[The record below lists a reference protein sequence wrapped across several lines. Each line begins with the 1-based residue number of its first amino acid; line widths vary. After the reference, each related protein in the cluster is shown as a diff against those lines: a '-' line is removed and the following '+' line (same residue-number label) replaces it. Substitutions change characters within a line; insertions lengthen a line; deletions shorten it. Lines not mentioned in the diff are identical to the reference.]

1 MTTPIGIFHEG
12 IILQRRVQVLARWI
26 SDLVQGERT
35 LLDVG
40 CGDGSID
47 LLVQQANPSLSIRGV
62 DVLARPAAKIPVE
75 RFDGRRLPFDDN
87 SFDVVMCIDVLHH
100 TDDPTILMREAK
112 RVGRNAFVLK
122 DHTMEGALAYE
133 TLRLMDW
140 VGNAHHG
147 VLLPYNYWPERTW
160 RGTIGDIGF
169 QIERWETRL
178 GLYPWPASLI
188 FERRLHFIARLRP

>member
-1 MTTPIGIFHEG
+1 MTTPIGAFHEG
-12 IILQRRVQVLARWI
+12 IIMQRRVQVLARWI

-35 LLDVG
+35 LLDIG

-47 LLVQQANPSLSIRGV
+47 LLVQQANPSLSVRGV
-62 DVLARPAAKIPVE
+62 DVLVRPAAKIPVE

-112 RVGRNAFVLK
+112 RVGRNALILK
-122 DHTMEGALAYE
+122 DHTMEGVLSYQR
-133 TLRLMDW
+133 LRLMDW

-147 VLLPYNYWPERTW
+147 VLLPYNYWRERTW
-160 RGTIGDIGF
+160 RDTIADIGF
-169 QIERWETRL
+169 QVERWETRL

-188 FERRLHFIARLRP
+188 FDRRLHFI